1 MAWPSRTLRLFG
13 EVFYNAVLQGGPMGN
28 DEVRKWEARERGEEP
43 SDEYEQWSDDDAGD
57 DLFEEEYTNRLNIGG
72 VEWH

>member
-1 MAWPSRTLRLFG
+1 
-13 EVFYNAVLQGGPMGN
+13 MGN
-28 DEVRKWEARERGEEP
+28 DEVRKLEARERGEEP

-57 DLFEEEYTNRLNIGG
+57 DLFEEYMNRLNIGG